1 MASAT
6 LTAEAAIEDRLG
18 DNWSTTPI
26 SWPGVDFTPPNGP
39 WIEPHVLWGE
49 GVGETMGS
57 GGVNTLPGVLV
68 IRLFDRPGSG
78 YGVIAGYVD
87 TIRDLFD
94 RVTVGAVEFL
104 AASGPKKTE
113 REDEKDES
121 RWIGL
126 KITVPFIMTENS

>member
-1 MASAT
+1 VASAT
-6 LTAEAAIEDRLG
+6 LTAEAAIEARLG

-26 SWPGVDFTPPNGP
+26 SWPGVDFTPPDGP
-39 WIEPHVLWGE
+39 WIEMHVLWGE

-57 GGVNTLPGVLV
+57 GGVNTISGVLV

-87 TIRDLFD
+87 TLRDLFD
-94 RVTVGAVEFL
+94 RAVVGAVEFL

-113 REDEKDES
+113 REDKKDKS

-126 KITVPFIMTENS
+126 NISVPFTLEENS